1 MTNMY
6 FYIGTRQANSAL
18 DTDAVRL
25 LRSKTTGP
33 LAGLSQSQSAVA
45 AAGRVRRRI
54 QPVTGTRYRNRRQSN
69 EAALIE
75 VPSTRGG
82 KPMEDGLIAID
93 VMWKH
98 DSDTEPVRL
107 VSVLNQNRY
116 EICKLEFFRDGR
128 VGFSDEKR
136 PALGTQ
142 LGLLPVPA
150 LSEINADP
158 QFVARETTME
168 AFETLWS
175 RHVT

>member
-1 MTNMY
+1 
-6 FYIGTRQANSAL
+6 
-18 DTDAVRL
+18 
-25 LRSKTTGP
+25 
-33 LAGLSQSQSAVA
+33 
-45 AAGRVRRRI
+45 
-54 QPVTGTRYRNRRQSN
+54 
-69 EAALIE
+69 
-75 VPSTRGG
+75 
-82 KPMEDGLIAID
+82 MEDGLSAID

-98 DSDTEPVRL
+98 DSDTEPIRL

-136 PALGTQ
+136 SALGTQ